1 MLRALIRVRI
11 VDSPEDWVGIKLLIQ
26 SA

>member
-11 VDSPEDWVGIKLLIQ
+11 VDSPEDWVGIKLLTQ
-26 SA
+26 NA

>member
-11 VDSPEDWVGIKLLIQ
+11 VDSPEDRVGIKLLI
-26 SA
+26 